1 MLHKPHQYPLSL
13 NQIVHSDLEIATP
26 IPSLNSSNP
35 WDRELEKVLHLMTS
49 GNFRSTVN
57 NTVGMHVHVGLSS
70 GTHFPLPAIKKV
82 VAVVILAEPALDR
95 FHPESRRCVRAY
107 NKTLR
112 FQPHLAFLSDAQ
124 VFGTIF
130 ATSSLAEIQRLISTD
145 TPHRFAL
152 VNVGGKKT
160 CEFRQHSGTL
170 EIGAVRMWVG
180 FVLRLVCSAA
190 AMGPDMLRDLL
201 TAGPVAARVILG
213 CFIQEPEVCGYYR
226 YATSLDPPV

>member
-13 NQIVHSDLEIATP
+13 NQIVHSDLEITTP
-26 IPSLNSSNP
+26 ILSLNSSNP

-112 FQPHLAFLSDAQ
+112 FQPPPSLPVRRAGIRHDLCYLPSRRNPAPHFYGHTAPIRAGERGGEENVRVPATLGDAGDWR
-124 VFGTIF
+124 GT
-130 ATSSLAEIQRLISTD
+130 
-145 TPHRFAL
+145 H
-152 VNVGGKKT
+152 VGGWGL
-160 CEFRQHSGTL
+160 C
-170 EIGAVRMWVG
+170 
-180 FVLRLVCSAA
+180 
-190 AMGPDMLRDLL
+190 
-201 TAGPVAARVILG
+201 
-213 CFIQEPEVCGYYR
+213 
-226 YATSLDPPV
+226 